1 MAYISVADAVERT
14 GRGHTTIYRL
24 CRKHEHTKYIMRED
38 KKFLID
44 ENFLS
49 NHYAEQES
57 NGAEDASPAEPKQEL
72 VDAFIHELLKE
83 KEFYKT
89 VIDRKDDQLKRN
101 DQLIS
106 SLQDRQRELSQLLY
120 NHTRLLEEANKAVL
134 EAAREENKH
143 FSPIHQQEEVP
154 SQATGKEGPTTD
166 EIKTVYAVL
175 GLVALLLTLAIAFH
189 EELRGLVAG

>member
-24 CRKHEHTKYIMRED
+24 CRKNEHTKYIMRED

-49 NHYAEQES
+49 NHYAEQEPHR
-57 NGAEDASPAEPKQEL
+57 AEEASQAEPKQEL
-72 VDAFIHELLKE
+72 VDAFIQELLRE

-89 VIDRKDDQLKRN
+89 VIERKDEQLKRN
-101 DQLIS
+101 DQLITG
-106 SLQDRQRELSQLLY
+106 LQDRQRELTQLLY
-120 NHTRLLEEANKAVL
+120 SHTRLLEEANKEVL
-134 EAAREENKH
+134 EAARDQRPTAL
-143 FSPIHQQEEVP
+143 SLQQEEAA
-154 SQATGKEGPTTD
+154 SRATAKTGPTKD

-189 EELRGLVAG
+189 EELRSMVVG